1 MRGGELGKEKTK
13 EKRKKGEKRKRKGKK
28 GKKEKRKKEKK
39 KKSCC
44 VTMGRSLGS
53 PLRVI
58 DLGCTSMCDI
68 V

>member
-39 KKSCC
+39 LLCDHGSLSWFSSQ
-44 VTMGRSLGS
+44 GYRSGLH
-53 PLRVI
+53 
-58 DLGCTSMCDI
+58 
-68 V
+68 